1 MTTAHEQKT
10 NDWGKTPVTA
20 VKRVDSALI
29 TNTNRGF
36 YTAVVIALAA
46 TTILTVIGSFTLAI
60 LGKEIPS
67 ALIALGS
74 VSVGALASLFT
85 AHR

>member
-1 MTTAHEQKT
+1 MLGNKET
-10 NDWGKTPVTA
+10 NTDWGKTNETPA
-20 VKRVDSALI
+20 PQRVETKLI
-29 TNTNRGF
+29 TSTNKSF
-36 YTAVVIALAA
+36 YTTVAFALAA
-46 TTILTVIGSFTLAI
+46 TTILTVIGSFALAI

-85 AHR
+85 NK